1 MIFSLKQESQLD
13 GLDGNDQTLF
23 STALFF
29 FFFPPN
35 PATMQVRIYEDF
47 EAFFSILDCRN
58 VQQKHLTRQSWR
70 LEDSAILGGGGVG
83 DGRGGAYFVSRTELL
98 MM

>member
-1 MIFSLKQESQLD
+1 MALMEMIKHCLVLRFFS
-13 GLDGNDQTLF
+13 F
-23 STALFF
+23 P
-29 FFFPPN
+29 PPN

-70 LEDSAILGGGGVG
+70 LEDSAILEGGGVG
-83 DGRGGAYFVSRTELL
+83 DGRGGA
-98 MM
+98 